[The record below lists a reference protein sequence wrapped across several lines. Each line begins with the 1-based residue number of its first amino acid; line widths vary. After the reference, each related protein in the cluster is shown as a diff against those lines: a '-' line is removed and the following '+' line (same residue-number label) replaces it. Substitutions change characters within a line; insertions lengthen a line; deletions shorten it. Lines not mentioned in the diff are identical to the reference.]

1 MKSKD
6 FEQMVVN
13 SINKLGRSTKGEYV
27 KDVIR
32 TAVREGKDD
41 EGFMIRLANIGWVCQ
56 NFKKKKMV
64 SISKSNKCD
73 CGRCEAGTIS
83 GLHDGEYMW
92 SLI

>member
-32 TAVREGKDD
+32 TAVRECKDD

-56 NFKKKKMV
+56 NLKKKKMV

-83 GLHDGEYMW
+83 GLHDDEFIW
-92 SLI
+92 SIA